1 MHTNCVNNYTEY
13 LIQARNHMCDMKVGD
28 KAFFYHSNCKKPGIA
43 GIVEVSNPWTD
54 MCIKSSTL
62 YLYIMVKMKS
72 MAKSAKFTHHSSF
85 KHNYVMSHPT
95 LVLVNKEI
103 ICKRSVLTTLIK
115 VRALNF

>member
-43 GIVEVSNPWTD
+43 GIVEVSNPWAD

-62 YLYIMVKMKS
+62 YGENE
-72 MAKSAKFTHHSSF
+72 
-85 KHNYVMSHPT
+85 KHGQ
-95 LVLVNKEI
+95 
-103 ICKRSVLTTLIK
+103 ICKVYSP
-115 VRALNF
+115 FFF